1 MNCQEFWNVVRE
13 SPLDRISEEAAA
25 HVAECRRC
33 ALLLE
38 RQSAVVA
45 GLRALGAELRSGGG
59 ASARVEARL
68 LKAFAGQ
75 TGSSQHRQARH
86 WWAPVALWAS
96 AVVATALMAVTLLQT
111 HRPAGTENVPGAPP
125 VRRTVRTVQLAG
137 VFDQEPWESAEFIA
151 LPNAPAIDTTE
162 GMDVVRLELPRSAM
176 AAVGYVVSP
185 ERASETVEADV
196 VLGADGLARA
206 VRFVNE

>member
-1 MNCQEFWNVVRE
+1 MNCQEFLNVVRE
-13 SPLDRISEEAAA
+13 FLPDGIPEEAAA
-25 HVAECRRC
+25 HMAECRRC

-38 RQSAVVA
+38 RQRAVVA
-45 GLRALGAELRSGGG
+45 GLRMLGAELRSGGG

-68 LKAFAGQ
+68 LKAFGR
-75 TGSSQHRQARH
+75 TGSSARRQAQH

-96 AVVATALMAVTLLQT
+96 AAAATVLMAVTLLQT

-125 VRRTVRTVQLAG
+125 VHRTVRSVQLAG